1 MRTHERQAVP
11 FAMMGSGLPVGRS
24 GGAMTEA
31 DARKTGM
38 HVAVGHELME
48 YFLKR

>member
-1 MRTHERQAVP
+1 
-11 FAMMGSGLPVGRS
+11 MMGSGLPLGRT
-24 GGAMTEA
+24 GGDMTEA
-31 DARKTGM
+31 AARKTGM

>member
-1 MRTHERQAVP
+1 
-11 FAMMGSGLPVGRS
+11 MMGEGMAAARP
-24 GGAMTEA
+24 GGTFTEA
-31 DARKTGM
+31 NARKTGM